1 MKEKITG
8 KGKISKKI
16 GSLGIFNKA
25 DQGNKRRDV
34 IYIQDEKRH
43 HYQSYRYEKG
53 QKGNT
58 VNSVC

>member
-1 MKEKITG
+1 MKEKNNR
-8 KGKISKKI
+8 KGKISEKV
-16 GSLGIFNKA
+16 GSLVIFSKA
-25 DQGNKRRDV
+25 DQGNKRREV
-34 IYIQDEKRH
+34 TYIQDEKRH